1 MNEGFLLSDAT
12 AAECRWPAQNDGE
25 ETEGK
30 LSSTV
35 MRRLVEINSQIHKRQ
50 HLFPELV
57 GRSCSASASSQNVFL
72 FQEKVEGGSGFSPPL
87 S

>member
-12 AAECRWPAQNDGE
+12 AAECRWPSQNDGE

-57 GRSCSASASSQNVFL
+57 GKELLCLCEQPECVFVPG
-72 FQEKVEGGSGFSPPL
+72 ES
-87 S
+87 